1 MAEQGDKN
9 KREPD
14 PIPLEPE
21 GESAEES
28 LASNATP
35 GAAASDS
42 EDGKSRRRENES
54 VHSTKGKAAGD
65 TVVAARGPG
74 LSVYKAGQGFY
85 TRMGTVIFVSLVA
98 MLGIL
103 WAWEYLKGIR
113 ISGVNELYVAAAG
126 AILLGGVITFF
137 TYLDVFVKPKSVDFL
152 IATEGEMKK
161 VNWSTRREVIG
172 STTAVIT
179 TAFVL
184 TVFCYVIDIAFVALF
199 QAMRVLDS

>member
-1 MAEQGDKN
+1 VFDNRWRTSCVGGRSVNEGDSLRSSGRAGVADPFRNRPIPAKATTGAVMAEA
-9 KREPD
+9 
-14 PIPLEPE
+14 
-21 GESAEES
+21 GESKSDMRAEPIEES
-28 LASNATP
+28 
-35 GAAASDS
+35 
-42 EDGKSRRRENES
+42 R
-54 VHSTKGKAAGD
+54 
-65 TVVAARGPG
+65 G
-74 LSVYKAGQGFY
+74 LSVYKLGQGYY
-85 TRMGTVIFVSLVA
+85 TRMGTVIFVALVA

-103 WAWEYLKGIR
+103 WAWDYLKGFR
-113 ISGVNELYVAAAG
+113 IGEVNELYVAASG
-126 AILLGGVITFF
+126 AILIGGVITFF
-137 TYLDVFVKPKSVDFL
+137 TYLYVFVKPKSVDFL

>member
-1 MAEQGDKN
+1 MAEAGEN
-9 KREPD
+9 KSDMRAEP
-14 PIPLEPE
+14 I
-21 GESAEES
+21 EES
-28 LASNATP
+28 
-35 GAAASDS
+35 
-42 EDGKSRRRENES
+42 R
-54 VHSTKGKAAGD
+54 
-65 TVVAARGPG
+65 G
-74 LSVYKAGQGFY
+74 LSVYKPGQGYY
-85 TRMGTVIFVSLVA
+85 TRMGTVVFVALVA

-103 WAWEYLKGIR
+103 WAWEYLKGIQ
-113 ISGVNELYVAAAG
+113 IGEINELYVAATG
-126 AILLGGVITFF
+126 AILIGGVITFF
-137 TYLDVFVKPKSVDFL
+137 TYLYVFVKPKSVDFL